1 MIGASGEQPK
11 ESQRIDSDSLCK
23 EGSLCFSCTASPDL
37 FNLQVVLSA
46 HSVSQMLFYEITHLQ
61 QPSQFLLLCFHS
73 CVHTTCLV
81 FCCCWAFWWV
91 FLVFFLGRAHVERG
105 GHHETLII
113 SSINDLCKNRVK
125 NHISTL
131 SF

>member
-46 HSVSQMLFYEITHLQ
+46 HSVSQMLFCEITHLQ
-61 QPSQFLLLCFHS
+61 QPSQLLLLCFHS

-91 FLVFFLGRAHVERG
+91 FLFFFLGRAHVERG

>member
-23 EGSLCFSCTASPDL
+23 KGSLCFSCTASPDL
-37 FNLQVVLSA
+37 FNLQVVLS
-46 HSVSQMLFYEITHLQ
+46 VLF
-61 QPSQFLLLCFHS
+61 
-73 CVHTTCLV
+73 
-81 FCCCWAFWWV
+81 
-91 FLVFFLGRAHVERG
+91 FFLGRAHVERG